1 MTCSAERVDWL
12 SAADRKT
19 RIRTLNDQLR
29 KTGVGGRMVM
39 TAGVAALPPHD
50 IAAILLAIS
59 TFDAFDKDNDPWGE
73 HDCALLHVG
82 ERQLFWKIDCYDRNL
97 ANLSPD
103 ATDPAVTIRVMTV
116 MPPVVSSC
124 RSTFI
129 DTPGKSSGDQASVAV
144 SIFASYMRRSLPS
157 QSLRPVSGRGG
168 AHATP
173 DRK

>member
-1 MTCSAERVDWL
+1 MTCSAERVDRL
-12 SAADRKT
+12 RAADRKT

-103 ATDPAVTIRVMTV
+103 PTDPAVTIRVMTV
-116 MPPVVSSC
+116 M
-124 RSTFI
+124 
-129 DTPGKSSGDQASVAV
+129 
-144 SIFASYMRRSLPS
+144 LPEEY
-157 QSLRPVSGRGG
+157 
-168 AHATP
+168 
-173 DRK
+173 